1 MTANVVNLLIS
12 AGIQRDGT
20 QFDAP
25 CYVDGQWVRFQRGR
39 PRKIGGYN
47 GLFLNSPGISRG
59 MLQNSYNG
67 LNYIYSGY
75 NTGLYYWQTNDVNG
89 VGFGPQSI
97 TMPSNFTSSNNN
109 LWQFDIGYNA
119 YGTGQLELIAH
130 AGQNLADISSTTN
143 TPVFQGQFPGGSLSS
158 VGVFTATG
166 TPSGTQ
172 ITITGL
178 NYKINTGQLVT
189 GTGIPTNTTVT
200 AIAFSTNTIVTVNN
214 SITGTS
220 PITVTFDNQISVSGG
235 ACMLYPYLFV
245 YGNNGLIQNCAAGDF
260 TNWVSADANANNV
273 SATKVV
279 RGMPLRGGT
288 TSPAGLFWSLDQLT
302 RVSYAP
308 QTVGTS
314 TLYWRYDIISSQ
326 TSIMSSNCVIEY
338 DGIYYW
344 CGTDRFLMYNGVVQE
359 MDNRT
364 NLNWF
369 FDNLNYSQRQKVW
382 VSKVPRWGEIW
393 WFYPRGTA
401 TECTDAIIYNVREKT
416 WYDAG
421 QAMGANRSAGTFS
434 EVFRYPVWAG
444 NTSLNSALFTGSISG
459 TTLTVSSMASGQIFA
474 GEVLLGTGIATGTV
488 VTAFVSG
495 TGGTGTYTVSISQTV
510 SSTQITAQSYT
521 IWQHEIGTDA
531 ILLNNVDAIDSY
543 IETNSIGWVNGGAG
557 QKATLGTNRWV
568 RLERVEPNFNQ
579 TGPMNM
585 YVTGKSYADGTDVV
599 SQAYEFDPTTS
610 KIDLREQRREM
621 RLKFESNVT
630 GGNYEMGNLILSVDI
645 GDERGTGNP

>member
-1 MTANVVNLLIS
+1 LTANVVNLQIP

-89 VGFGPQSI
+89 VGFGPQAI

-109 LWQFDIGYNA
+109 LWQFDIGYDAN
-119 YGTGQLELIAH
+119 GTKLLNFIAH
-130 AGQNLADISSTTN
+130 AGQNLGDISSTTN
-143 TPVFQGQFPGGSLSS
+143 TPVFTGQFPGGSLSS

-189 GTGIPTNTTVT
+189 GTGIPANTTVSSVT
-200 AIAFSTNTIVTVNN
+200 FSTNTVVMVSN

-260 TNWVSADANANNV
+260 TNWVSADSNANNV

-279 RGMPLRGGT
+279 KGMPLRGGT

-314 TLYWRYDIISSQ
+314 NLYWRYDIISSQ

-359 MDNRT
+359 MENRT

-393 WFYPRGTA
+393 WFYPRGNA

-444 NTSLNSALFTGSISG
+444 NTSLNSALFTGSMKYS
-459 TTLTVSSMASGQIFA
+459 
-474 GEVLLGTGIATGTV
+474 
-488 VTAFVSG
+488 
-495 TGGTGTYTVSISQTV
+495 
-510 SSTQITAQSYT
+510 
-521 IWQHEIGTDA
+521 
-531 ILLNNVDAIDSY
+531 
-543 IETNSIGWVNGGAG
+543 WV
-557 QKATLGTNRWV
+557 Q
-568 RLERVEPNFNQ
+568 E
-579 TGPMNM
+579 
-585 YVTGKSYADGTDVV
+585 
-599 SQAYEFDPTTS
+599 
-610 KIDLREQRREM
+610 
-621 RLKFESNVT
+621 
-630 GGNYEMGNLILSVDI
+630 
-645 GDERGTGNP
+645 